1 MPYFLK
7 RLIKSVFY
15 GVVLGVLGSVP
26 LAQALTLLDH
36 ATATIERATD
46 AGARAPVE
54 VKLPYNWNSELG
66 GASGKAHFVIKFPAA
81 PNGPQQALFIR
92 RIGNSFELAVN
103 GELLAKAGIHGDLHT
118 DSSTRPRLIV
128 IPPHLLRA
136 DNTVSIM
143 LGAVSGRSAGIG
155 LVYVGPVDE
164 MRGLYEEA
172 FLWRNSA
179 YLVILVVSVILGGL
193 VLLLWLRQR
202 EDLYLYYALSELFW
216 AVHLADIQFE
226 ASPLPWPWWGILT
239 FSCYAIAPGFIC
251 KFSLTLIGK
260 HNGWIKQLT
269 DVQLWLSA
277 PVVALALLAH
287 RPGLISIWLG
297 LTIVLSSVVAG
308 MVIRHG
314 FRTGS
319 VEQRILAAAVG
330 ITCAVAIRD
339 MYVFRILPGYGGFP
353 LLVFAWAAFGLCMAW
368 IIAERLHASTQSVVR
383 MNRNLS
389 QRLAQ
394 REEELGAMFAS
405 QASLDRRHAVMEE
418 RQRIMR
424 DMHDGIGSQ
433 LVSAVHLV
441 KDPAVS
447 RSMLTEQLQD
457 ALDNLKLTVDA
468 MQDTDGDIAMLLGAL
483 RYRLSPRFEAIGV
496 ALSWEVMPLPVVQ
509 DWTIQKS
516 RHLQLILFEAISN
529 LIAHAKATRAHLSAQ
544 HRNGEHGEEIQISLK
559 DNGIGF
565 PMGLTSGASGQG
577 LANIRARAASMGAAI
592 QILSSAEGTR
602 LNLTIP
608 MTSSTA

>member
-1 MPYFLK
+1 MK
-7 RLIKSVFY
+7 RFIKSVFY
-15 GVVLGVLGSVP
+15 GLVLVLLGSLP
-26 LAQALTLLDH
+26 LAQAMTLLDH
-36 ATATIERATD
+36 ATATFEIT
-46 AGARAPVE
+46 AGARDPAE
-54 VKLPYNWNSELG
+54 VKLPFNWNTALG

-103 GELLAKAGIHGDLHT
+103 GELLEKAGIHGDLHT

-136 DNTVSIM
+136 DNIVSITI
-143 LGAVSGRSAGIG
+143 GAVSGRSAGLG
-155 LVYVGPVDE
+155 LVYAGPVDE
-164 MRGLYEEA
+164 MRGVYEQA
-172 FLWRNSA
+172 YRWRNSA
-179 YLVILVVSVILGGL
+179 YLVIFVVSVILGGL
-193 VLLLWLRQR
+193 VFLLWLRQR
-202 EDLYLYYALSELFW
+202 EDLYLYYASSELLW
-216 AVHLADIQFE
+216 AVHLIDMQFE
-226 ASPLPWPWWGILT
+226 AAPLPWPWWGILS

-260 HNGWIKQLT
+260 HNGWMKHLT
-269 DVQLWLSA
+269 DFQLWLSA
-277 PVVALALLAH
+277 PVIALALLTH
-287 RPGLISIWLG
+287 RPGLVSIWLG
-297 LTIVLSSVVAG
+297 LTIVLCSVVATMAIWRG
-308 MVIRHG
+308 LRRSSI
-314 FRTGS
+314 
-319 VEQRILAAAVG
+319 EQRILAAAVA
-330 ITCAVAIRD
+330 ITCVAAIRD

-353 LLVFAWAAFGLCMAW
+353 VLVFAWAAFGLCMAW
-368 IIAERLHASTQSVVR
+368 IIAERLHASTQSVSR

-389 QRLAQ
+389 RRLAQ
-394 REEELGAMFAS
+394 REEELGVMFES

-441 KDPAVS
+441 KDPTVS
-447 RSMLTEQLQD
+447 RSVLVEQLQD

-529 LIAHAKATRAHLSAQ
+529 LIAHAKATRAHLSAE
-544 HRNGEHGEEIQISLK
+544 HKNGENGEEIVISLK

-565 PMGLTSGASGQG
+565 TEVTSGASGQG
-577 LANIRARAASMGAAI
+577 LGNIRARAASLGATI
-592 QILSSAEGTR
+592 QIHSSSEGTR

-608 MTSSTA
+608 VRPVSL